1 MSVSWNWLLILAGAA
16 MILIEVAAGGFAA
29 FDLVLIGTTFV
40 IGGAVGLM
48 FQGLYLGLFV
58 TGVLCALYIAVG
70 RRWVRSHFDL
80 KGAAVTS
87 NTDSLI
93 GRKGIV
99 LARIAPHLP
108 GRVRVNQ
115 EEWRAVLPQEEAEA
129 VEEGAEITVIGLDGV
144 TLTVR

>member
-1 MSVSWNWLLILAGAA
+1 MSVSWNWLLILSGAA

-29 FDLVLIGTTFV
+29 FDLVLIGTAFV
-40 IGGAVGLM
+40 LGGAVGLM
-48 FQGLYLGLFV
+48 FQGLYLGMLV
-58 TGVLCALYIAVG
+58 TGLLCALYIAAG

-80 KGAAVTS
+80 KGSPVTS
-87 NTDSLI
+87 NTDALI

-99 LARIAPHLP
+99 LSRIAPHLP

-115 EEWRAVLPQEEAEA
+115 EEWRAVLPQEESEP
-129 VEEGAEITVIGLDGV
+129 VEEGVEITVIGLDGV